1 MTAMHQRPIILASSS
16 SYRKSLLNRIV
27 ENFICHAPDIDE
39 TPLADESPAHTAPRL
54 AKAKA
59 LALAQL
65 YPEALIIG
73 SDQTASCDGLLL
85 NKPGTEANALNQLRM
100 CQGKTVTFYTGL
112 CLFNSSSQNLQL
124 QTVTT
129 DVSFLS
135 LSDAQLQAYIKKEQP
150 LDCAGS
156 FKCEALGSSLF
167 QSLSS
172 SDPSALEGLPLIAL
186 CAMLRREGF
195 EPLS

>member
-1 MTAMHQRPIILASSS
+1 MDDFT
-16 SYRKSLLNRIV
+16 
-27 ENFICHAPDIDE
+27 CHAPDIDE
-39 TPLADESPAHTAPRL
+39 SPLATETPAQMAPRL

-59 LALAQL
+59 LALAQH
-65 YPEALIIG
+65 YPDALIIG

-85 NKPGTEANALNQLRM
+85 NKPGTEANALAQLKR

-112 CLFNSSSQNLQL
+112 CLLNSSNQQLQL
-124 QTVTT
+124 QTVATE
-129 DVSFLS
+129 VSFLS
-135 LSDAQLQAYIKKEQP
+135 LTDAQLQIYIRKEQP

-167 QSLSS
+167 QSLTST
-172 SDPSALEGLPLIAL
+172 DPSALEGLPLIAL